1 MSDDLKAAVA
11 TLEHF
16 IQWKPEQRSGQDVII
31 AVRRV
36 LDALREAQVVNK
48 RLHKNIDINLELLE
62 KTEAKLTAEESA
74 HEATRRAGLQTV
86 ATLEA
91 QLAELQRENERLH
104 KNIDI
109 NLELL
114 EKAEAA
120 LAAERAQR
128 ERMEKAGERLIAWT
142 QAGKS
147 RGATGH
153 DWADRSDRDRDIAA
167 FREALRPES
176 STPSGNEWRGWEAK
190 GKP

>member
-1 MSDDLKAAVA
+1 MKRLRWLKA
-11 TLEHF
+11 E
-16 IQWKPEQRSGQDVII
+16 
-31 AVRRV
+31 
-36 LDALREAQVVNK
+36 N
-48 RLHKNIDINLELLE
+48 
-62 KTEAKLTAEESA
+62 
-74 HEATRRAGLQTV
+74 
-86 ATLEA
+86 
-91 QLAELQRENERLH
+91 AELRRENERLH

-153 DWADRSDRDRDIAA
+153 DWADQSDRDRDIAA
-167 FREALRPES
+167 FREALRPAAPGP
-176 STPSGNEWRGWEAK
+176 TPSVKRCDCPVPDCQHHRGLILYPAAGSEQPDLPLGHEFVA
-190 GKP
+190 GHPHPAYQSYCALRGIFGLCGQPESVHRRKP